1 MTRPLAGGL
10 ALLALAAATAS
21 AQPTPVFRAGLDLVN
36 VTVTVRDGKGGL
48 VSDLAA
54 EDFVVREDGRPQ
66 KVEIFAPAALPAE
79 REELALNLG
88 MLFDTSESMRKD
100 LRLSQESAIRF
111 LEAIPRARDL
121 LLIFFDRDIRISR
134 YTSENQQGIFG
145 RILESKGEG
154 YTALYDAIAV
164 YLSRVA
170 DTPGRKTLVVFTD
183 GDDTTS
189 QVSPQEV
196 QKLVRSSA
204 ATIYPVAF
212 TGEHRP
218 SIAEALRARSF
229 LYSLAELS
237 GGRVFQPTASRELAG
252 IYQSILDELGTQY
265 VLGYVS
271 DNPKRD
277 GRFRRITVE
286 LKRPGLKV
294 RHRPGYDAPK
304 DRPPKPKSPDA
315 AGFTNHG
322 RGAVE
327 NHGSGG
333 SGGLSGGSGYFARRT
348 RLGSRTAAGFTS
360 HGQTRAGGLRRRAAG
375 RAATR
380 PSAPARGG
388 ASAARA
394 AGRRPRST

>member
-1 MTRPLAGGL
+1 VAGGF
-10 ALLALAAATAS
+10 AVLALAAATAS
-21 AQPTPVFRAGLDLVN
+21 AQPTPVFHGGLDLVN

-48 VSDLAA
+48 VSDLEA

-66 KVEIFAPAALPAE
+66 RLEIFAPAALPAE

-100 LRLSQESAIRF
+100 LKLSQESAVRF

-121 LLIFFDRDIRISR
+121 MLIFFDRDIRISR
-134 YTSENQQGIFG
+134 YNSENQQGIFG
-145 RILESKGEG
+145 RILDAKSEG

-170 DTPGRKTLVVFTD
+170 ETPGRKTLVIFTD

-196 QKLVRSSA
+196 GKLVRSSD

-212 TGEHRP
+212 PGAFRP
-218 SIAEALRARSF
+218 GTSEALRAHAF
-229 LYSLAELS
+229 LHSIATLS

-252 IYQSILDELGTQY
+252 IYQSILDELSTQY

-271 DNPKRD
+271 DNPKHD

-294 RHRPGYDAPK
+294 RHRTGYGAPE
-304 DRPPKPKSPDA
+304 DVPLPRPKPKP
-315 AGFTNHG
+315 
-322 RGAVE
+322 
-327 NHGSGG
+327 SGKE
-333 SGGLSGGSGYFARRT
+333 
-348 RLGSRTAAGFTS
+348 
-360 HGQTRAGGLRRRAAG
+360 
-375 RAATR
+375 
-380 PSAPARGG
+380 
-388 ASAARA
+388 
-394 AGRRPRST
+394 